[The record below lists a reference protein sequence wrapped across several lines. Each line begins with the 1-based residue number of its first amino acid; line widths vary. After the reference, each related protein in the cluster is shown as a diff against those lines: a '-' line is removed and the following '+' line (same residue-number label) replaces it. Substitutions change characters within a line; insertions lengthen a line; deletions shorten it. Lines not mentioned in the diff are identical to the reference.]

1 MQDFKDLIVWQKG
14 VDLASLTYALI
25 EKFPKN
31 EMYALSDQLKRSAVS
46 VPSNIAEGQQ
56 RSSTREYIRFLCIS
70 RGSLAELETQH
81 IISERLKY
89 IQMQQLEELSQ
100 LIETERKTLNALI
113 ASLRKKLSLQ

>member
-56 RSSTREYIRFLCIS
+56 RSSTREYIRFPCIS
-70 RGSLAELETQH
+70 RGSLAELETQL

-89 IQMQQLEELSQ
+89 IHMQQLEELSQ
-100 LIETERKTLNALI
+100 LI
-113 ASLRKKLSLQ
+113 